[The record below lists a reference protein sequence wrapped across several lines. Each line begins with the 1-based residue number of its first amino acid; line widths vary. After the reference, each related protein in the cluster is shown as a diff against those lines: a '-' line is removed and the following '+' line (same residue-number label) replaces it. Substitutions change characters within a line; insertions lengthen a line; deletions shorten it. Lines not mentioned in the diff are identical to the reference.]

1 MRLRAPAAVARLLQ
15 TLTAWLL
22 VLAAPLLR
30 ALTARLLLVLAA
42 PLLLALTACDQPA
55 EPETPIACASGS
67 VSGQGSS
74 AQTNAINAWI
84 KAYQIA
90 CADAAVAY
98 TSTGSG
104 AGVKAFIEGTG
115 DFAGTD
121 TPLSAAD
128 LRSAAT
134 RCGGPVVHLPL
145 VVGPIALAYN
155 VAGVGDLRLT
165 PSTIAKIFSGTVTT
179 WNDKAITTDN
189 PGVVLPS
196 TKISI
201 VHRADGSGTTANF
214 LRYLTAAAPSDWTH
228 GAGSDWPLPGGLGQ
242 RGSHRV
248 AAAITRT
255 DGAIGYVESSY
266 ARVTDLPTVR
276 VGTPDGSYAQPAD
289 GAAAQ
294 TIAAAQVTEDL
305 RLEID
310 YTAATAGAYPIV
322 QVTYELV
329 CRNTISDVARSFL
342 VYAAGESGQRAAEQ
356 AGYAPL
362 PPALQARVT
371 ATLSTLR

>member
-1 MRLRAPAAVARLLQ
+1 MRLRALAV
-15 TLTAWLL
+15 
-22 VLAAPLLR
+22 AAPL
-30 ALTARLLLVLAA
+30 V
-42 PLLLALTACDQPA
+42 LALTACEAPA
-55 EPETPIACASGS
+55 TPETPIACASGS

-98 TSTGSG
+98 TSSGSG
-104 AGVKAFIEGTG
+104 AGVKAFLEGTG

-121 TPLSAAD
+121 TPLNAAD
-128 LRSAAT
+128 LQGATT
-134 RCGGPVVHLPL
+134 RCAGPVVHLPL

-165 PSTIAKIFSGTVTT
+165 PPTIAKIFSGTVTT
-179 WNDKAITTDN
+179 WNDKAIAADN
-189 PGVVLPS
+189 PDTVLPS
-196 TKISI
+196 TKISV
-201 VHRADGSGTTANF
+201 VHRADGSGTTANL
-214 LRYLTAAAPSDWTH
+214 LRYLTAAAPSDWSH
-228 GAGSDWPLPGGLGQ
+228 GADSDWPMPGGIGQ

-248 AAAITRT
+248 VAAITRT

-289 GAAAQ
+289 WAAAR
-294 TIAAAQVTEDL
+294 TIAAAAVTEDL

-329 CRNTISDVARSFL
+329 CRNTISEVARSFL
-342 VYAAGESGQRAAEQ
+342 TYAAGESGQKAAEQ

-362 PPALQARVT
+362 PPELQTRVT
-371 ATLSTLR
+371 AALAALR

>member
-1 MRLRAPAAVARLLQ
+1 MRLRVLAVV
-15 TLTAWLL
+15 TPL
-22 VLAAPLLR
+22 VLA
-30 ALTARLLLVLAA
+30 LAA
-42 PLLLALTACDQPA
+42 CDTPA
-55 EPETPIACASGS
+55 EPEPPIACASGS
-67 VSGQGSS
+67 VAGQGSS
-74 AQTNAINAWI
+74 AQTNAVNAWI

-121 TPLSAAD
+121 VPLGAAD
-128 LRSAAT
+128 LQRAGT

-165 PSTIAKIFSGTVTT
+165 PRTIAKIFSRTVTT
-179 WNDKAITTDN
+179 WNDPAIAQDN
-189 PGVVLPS
+189 PGTVLPA
-196 TKISI
+196 TTIRT
-201 VHRADGSGTTANF
+201 VHRSDGSGTTANF
-214 LRYLTAAAPSDWTH
+214 LRYLTAAAPSDWPH
-228 GAGSDWPLPGGLGQ
+228 GSGSDWPLTTGDGR

-248 AAAITRT
+248 ADAIART
-255 DGAIGYVESSY
+255 DGAIGYLESSY

-276 VGTPDGSYAQPAD
+276 VGTPDGSYADATN

-294 TIAAAQVTEDL
+294 TIASARVTDDL

-322 QVTYELV
+322 QVTYEVV
-329 CRNTISDVARSFL
+329 CRNTISPVARSFL
-342 VYAAGESGQRAAEQ
+342 TYAAGSSGQQAVEQ

-362 PPALQARVT
+362 PPALQSQVAQAI
-371 ATLSTLR
+371 ATLR

>member
-1 MRLRAPAAVARLLQ
+1 MRLR
-15 TLTAWLL
+15 
-22 VLAAPLLR
+22 VLAVLAPL
-30 ALTARLLLVLAA
+30 V
-42 PLLLALTACDQPA
+42 LALTACDTPA
-55 EPETPIACASGS
+55 EPEPPIACASGA

-74 AQTNAINAWI
+74 AQTNAVNAWI

-104 AGVKAFIEGTG
+104 AGVRAFIEGTG

-121 TPLSAAD
+121 TPLAGTD
-128 LRSAAT
+128 LQRAGT

-145 VVGPIALAYN
+145 VIGPIALAYN

-165 PSTIAKIFSGTVTT
+165 PQTIAGIFSGTVTA
-179 WNDKAITTDN
+179 WNDPAIAGDN
-189 PGVVLPS
+189 PGTVLPA
-196 TKISI
+196 TKIRT
-201 VHRADGSGTTANF
+201 VHRSDGSGTTANF
-214 LRYLTAAAPSDWTH
+214 LRYLTAAAPSSWPH
-228 GAGSDWPLPGGLGQ
+228 GSGSDWPLPGGDGL

-248 AAAITRT
+248 VAAIART

-276 VGTPDGSYAQPAD
+276 VGTPDGSWAQATD
-289 GAAAQ
+289 EAAAQ
-294 TIAAAQVTEDL
+294 TIASAQVSDDL

-329 CRNTISDVARSFL
+329 CRTKITPVTRSFL
-342 VYAAGESGQRAAEQ
+342 TYAAGRAGQQAAEQ

-362 PPALQARVT
+362 PPALQTQVT
-371 ATLSTLR
+371 QAIATLG

>member
-1 MRLRAPAAVARLLQ
+1 M
-15 TLTAWLL
+15 
-22 VLAAPLLR
+22 R
-30 ALTARLLLVLAA
+30 ALAVLA
-42 PLLLALTACDQPA
+42 PLLLALTACDAPA
-55 EPETPIACASGS
+55 EPEPPIACASGS
-67 VSGQGSS
+67 VTGQGSS
-74 AQTNAINAWI
+74 AQTNAMNAWI

-90 CADAAVAY
+90 CADAAVEY

-104 AGVKAFIEGTG
+104 AGVKAFTDGTG

-121 TPLSAAD
+121 TPLDAAG
-128 LRSAAT
+128 LTRVGA

-145 VVGPIALAYN
+145 VIGPIALAYN

-165 PSTIAKIFSGTVTT
+165 PPTIAKIFSGAVSA
-179 WNDKAITTDN
+179 WNDPAVAADN
-189 PGVVLPS
+189 PGTVLPA
-196 TKISI
+196 TKIRT
-201 VHRADGSGTTANF
+201 VHRSDGSGTTANL
-214 LRYLTAAAPSDWTH
+214 LRYLTAAAPSDWPH
-228 GAGSDWPLPGGLGQ
+228 GAGSDWPVQGGAGE

-248 AAAITRT
+248 VAAIART

-276 VGTPDGSYAQPAD
+276 VRTPDGSFAQAAD
-289 GAAAQ
+289 WAAAQ
-294 TIAAAQVTEDL
+294 TIASARVGDDL

-329 CRNTISDVARSFL
+329 CRDTISDAARSFL
-342 VYAAGESGQRAAEQ
+342 AYAAGEPGQRAAGQ

-362 PPALQARVT
+362 PEALRGRMSEAI
-371 ATLSTLR
+371 ADLR